1 MQQILKVTNLTLS
14 IDNTPVLEDISFE
27 VNKGEILAI
36 IGPNGAGKTTLFKAL
51 LNLLPYKGKVEW
63 QKGIKIGYVPQRIEI
78 DKDVPLTVL
87 EFLKMRGPHVS
98 AEKIKNILGLVQL
111 KTEILDFGLGEV
123 SVGQRQRL
131 LVAWSILGNPD
142 VILFDEPTADVDIH
156 GQESI
161 YKMITG
167 LREKARLT
175 IILISHD
182 LNVVYQYAD
191 KVLCLNHQNICIGAP
206 AEILKTEQL
215 QELYGGERGFYHHDH
230 KHNPS

>member
-1 MQQILKVTNLTLS
+1 MQQILGVSNLTLA
-14 IDNTPVLEDISFE
+14 IDDTPVLEDISFE

-51 LNLLPYKGKVEW
+51 LNLLPYKGKIEW

-87 EFLKMRGPHVS
+87 EFLKMRGS
-98 AEKIKNILGLVQL
+98 DISMQKIQNILELVQL
-111 KTEILDFGLGEV
+111 KPDILKFGLGEV

-131 LVAWSILGNPD
+131 LVAWSFLGDPD
-142 VILFDEPTADVDIH
+142 VILFDEPTADVDIY

-161 YKMITG
+161 YKMISH
-167 LREKARLT
+167 LREKSGIT

-182 LNVVYQYAD
+182 ISVVYQYTD
-191 KVLCLNHQNICIGAP
+191 KVMCLNHKNICIGKP
-206 AEILKTEQL
+206 EDILKTEQL
-215 QELYGGERGFYHHDH
+215 QELYGGERGFYHHE
-230 KHNPS
+230 HNH